1 MKKQTD
7 FEVEDAELNMTDN
20 ATQLDEEEAEISMN
34 IVDDA
39 DDEEKNSIKEM
50 ELLDED
56 EEAKEMT
63 TVFVSANETGAVN
76 QTAEVDLELEDMS
89 VDEDDE
95 SMNANFTDDAD
106 EMMS

>member
-1 MKKQTD
+1 
-7 FEVEDAELNMTDN
+7 
-20 ATQLDEEEAEISMN
+20 
-34 IVDDA
+34 
-39 DDEEKNSIKEM
+39 
-50 ELLDED
+50 
-56 EEAKEMT
+56 MT
-63 TVFVSANETGAVN
+63 TVFVSAKETGAVN